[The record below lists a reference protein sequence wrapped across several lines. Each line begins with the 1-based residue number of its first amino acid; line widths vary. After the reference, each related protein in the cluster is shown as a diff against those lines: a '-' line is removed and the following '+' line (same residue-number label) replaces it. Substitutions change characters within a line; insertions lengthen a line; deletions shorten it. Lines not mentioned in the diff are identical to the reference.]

1 MIRRPPRSTRTDT
14 LLPYTT
20 LFRSNTLNRL
30 AEHGLL
36 RRIVADGRKTF
47 FDPDP
52 RHHSHL
58 YFEDTGELRDLPDS
72 WFSRAEI
79 SRRLGGIDADRLE
92 VLVRV
97 MLGTGGRVRRLEEA
111 RSRTGHGPQRR
122 FQCVPYTR
130 GD

>member
-58 YFEDTGELRDLPDS
+58 YFEDTGELRDLPDRS
-72 WFSRAEI
+72 EEHTSELQSLMRI
-79 SRRLGGIDADRLE
+79 SYAVFCLKKKKSTTATQHI
-92 VLVRV
+92 
-97 MLGTGGRVRRLEEA
+97 
-111 RSRTGHGPQRR
+111 P
-122 FQCVPYTR
+122 
-130 GD
+130 